1 MLGCHLCLFFVLASR
16 TTGIGP
22 EWART
27 RVASL
32 GFELMVAARLLP
44 LIVALLVFLA
54 LASRTTELCQ
64 TGASQP
70 EWAWTRVASP
80 VLGRHLFLSRI
91 GPEYFLALASRTIGI
106 GPEWSRTR
114 MASPGFELMVA
125 TRLLPLIVA
134 LLVFLAEWSLRAPEP
149 WLLAAVSAFSF
160 WSCTRHPRV
169 LHLCS

>member
-1 MLGCHLCLFFVLASR
+1 MS
-16 TTGIGP
+16 P
-22 EWART
+22 
-27 RVASL
+27 
-32 GFELMVAARLLP
+32 GFELMVAARLLL

-169 LHLCS
+169 FRVCS